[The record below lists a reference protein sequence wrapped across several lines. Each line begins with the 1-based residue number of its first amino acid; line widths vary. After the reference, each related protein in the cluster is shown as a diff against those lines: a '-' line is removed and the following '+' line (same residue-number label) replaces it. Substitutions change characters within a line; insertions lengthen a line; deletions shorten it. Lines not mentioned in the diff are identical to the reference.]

1 MRALLKI
8 GLALLV
14 LAFVLI
20 GASYGMLRSQGIS
33 GPATTA
39 GRMAG
44 SEVRTVSKRI
54 SAVELSGPIDLS
66 LRYGQEPSLVVRGEQ
81 RLLGNVETVE
91 DGGVLHIGT
100 RGIVLRHRRPLQVT
114 LVLPSLTR
122 LTIDGSGDSKI
133 DGFSGERV
141 ELRLDGS
148 GTAKFNGRYRQV
160 SAILHG
166 SGDLELESGNSDKLV
181 AEINGSGELTLVGGA
196 KDFRGMLRGSGDL
209 DARHLR
215 ADVVEIEQVG
225 SGNST
230 VFARNSVTASLSGT
244 GDIEVL
250 GDPPQ
255 RSVSRNGSGEVIFRT
270 E

>member
-8 GLALLV
+8 GFALLV

-33 GPATTA
+33 GPASTA

-44 SEVRTVSKRI
+44 SEERTVSKRI
-54 SAVELSGPIDLS
+54 NAVELSGPIDLT
-66 LRYGQEPSLVVRGEQ
+66 LRYGQVPSLVVSGEQ

-100 RGIVLRHRRPLQVT
+100 RGIVLRHSRPLQAT

-122 LTIDGSGDSKI
+122 LTINGSGDSKI
-133 DGFSGERV
+133 DGFSGDRI
-141 ELRLDGS
+141 ELQLDGS
-148 GTAKFNGRYRQV
+148 GTTKFNGRYREI

-166 SGDLELESGNSDKLV
+166 SGDLELEIGNSDKIV
-181 AEINGSGELTLVGGA
+181 TEVNGSGQLTLVGGA
-196 KDFRGMLRGSGDL
+196 KDFRGTLRGSGEI

-215 ADVVEIEQVG
+215 ADVVAIDQVG
-225 SGNST
+225 SGDST
-230 VFARNSVTASLSGT
+230 VNARNSVTASISGS
-244 GDIEVL
+244 GDIVVL
-250 GDPPQ
+250 GDPRQ
-255 RSVSRNGSGEVIFRT
+255 RSVNRVGSGEVIFRT